1 MTTRPATRTCGF
13 LHSDLT
19 AATHILRGADNRFI
33 YACDEHRQ
41 KHGELFLGVEP
52 LPGPVVTETVP
63 LGKLRRGEVVRFH
76 GARLL
81 IDQPIDIYPGRPG
94 KPTVYMTRALIS
106 NYDDLAEIA
115 AICPGGA
122 AASIVRKAA
131 DRRWLIQGTKGTTCT
146 REIPVRH

>member
-1 MTTRPATRTCGF
+1 MATSTAARTCGF

-19 AATHILRGADNRFI
+19 AATHILRGADSRFI
-33 YACDEHRQ
+33 YACDQHRQ
-41 KHGELFLGVEP
+41 KHGELFSRVEP

-63 LGKLRRGEVVRFH
+63 TGKLRRGEVVRFH

-115 AICPGGA
+115 AISPGGA
-122 AASIVRKAA
+122 SASIVRRAA
-131 DRRWLIQGTKGTTCT
+131 DRRWLIVGTKGTIWT
-146 REIPVRH
+146 REIPAHH